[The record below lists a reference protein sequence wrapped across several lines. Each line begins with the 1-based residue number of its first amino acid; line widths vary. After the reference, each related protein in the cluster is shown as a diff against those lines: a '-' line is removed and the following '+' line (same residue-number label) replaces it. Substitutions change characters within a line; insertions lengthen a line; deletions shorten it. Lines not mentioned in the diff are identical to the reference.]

1 MNYSLHYEKL
11 VIKAKNRKLDTYKEI
26 HHIVPKC
33 LGGSN
38 DKENLVELTAREH
51 FIAHLLLLKIYPNK
65 YSLIKAV
72 QMMCIHSNNQE
83 RSMNRMY
90 GWLKERFSKE
100 MSMNQSGTGN
110 SQFGTKWIYNLEL
123 KESKKILKT
132 DSIPNGWLA
141 GRVVD
146 FDKHIAKLNKPKL
159 PRKQIVRIDK
169 TSLKEQKILEK
180 KLIEEKNKKYILGL
194 FDEFKRGNFYSV
206 SEFHKKNNLT
216 VSRMTL
222 TNYWRKYIPE
232 YSENSKEGKR
242 FRL

>member
-1 MNYSLHYEKL
+1 MNYSLHYERL

-26 HHIVPKC
+26 HHIVPRC
-33 LGGSN
+33 LGGSD
-38 DKENLVELTAREH
+38 DKDNLVELTAREH

-72 QMMCIHSNNQE
+72 QMMCIHNNKQE

-90 GWLKERFSKE
+90 GWLKERFSIE
-100 MSMNQSGTGN
+100 MSNSQTGEGN
-110 SQFGTKWIYNLEL
+110 SQFGTKWVYNLDL

-132 DSIPNGWLA
+132 EPIPNGWFA
-141 GRVVD
+141 GRVVN
-146 FDKHIAKLNKPKL
+146 FDKHIAKLNKKPKI
-159 PRKQIVRIDK
+159 QIVRVDK
-169 TSLKEQKILEK
+169 NLIKEQKLIEK
-180 KLIEEKNKKYILGL
+180 KLIEDENKKYILGL
-194 FDEFKRGNFYSV
+194 FDEFKRGNFYSIT
-206 SEFHKKNNLT
+206 EFHKQNNVT

-232 YSENSKEGKR
+232 YNEKSKEGKR